1 MGNTDIF
8 DQIASKYDTPER
20 VHQAKIMADAIREV
34 VVDAKDKRAID
45 FGCGTG
51 LVGMNVLDEFGS
63 MLFVDTS
70 SNMILQLEQKIAELQ
85 LENVETLC
93 FDLEQEHRTDL
104 KADYIIMTQV
114 LLHIRDVEL
123 ILSRLYDVLNPGG
136 HLIIVDF
143 DKNEEVVSDMVL
155 NGFEQEQLAEFMAG
169 IGYKDILSKT
179 FYTGS
184 KIFMG
189 KDASLFILDAKKVE

>member
-20 VHQAKIMADAIREV
+20 IYQAKIMADAIREV

-70 SNMILQLEQKIAELQ
+70 SNMIQQLEQKIAELQ

-114 LLHIRDVEL
+114 LLHIRDVEM
-123 ILSRLYDVLNPGG
+123 ILSRLYDLLHPEG

-143 DKNEEVVSDMVL
+143 DKNDEVVSDLVH
-155 NGFEQEQLAEFMAG
+155 NGFEQEQLASLMTG
-169 IGYKDILSKT
+169 IGYTDIQSKT

-189 KDASLFILDAKKVE
+189 KDASLFILDAQK